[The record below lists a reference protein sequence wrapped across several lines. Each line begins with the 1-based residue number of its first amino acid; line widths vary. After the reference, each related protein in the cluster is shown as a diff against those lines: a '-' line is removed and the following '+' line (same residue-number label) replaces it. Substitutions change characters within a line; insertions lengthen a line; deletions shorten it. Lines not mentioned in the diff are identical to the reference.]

1 MWRKDL
7 NLCSLEKI
15 EMLSSK
21 IKIRFKSKIHV
32 ALNEAEWEIK
42 TPRIIISRNTKQNE
56 IYYRAQQ

>member
-32 ALNEAEWEIK
+32 ALNESEWEIK
-42 TPRIIISRNTKQNE
+42 TPRIIKSRNTKQNE